1 MSNSELAA
9 SYAALILA
17 DEEIGIT
24 VSVSFCYGSEGR

>member
-24 VSVSFCYGSEGR
+24 VSVGFCCGSERR

>member
-1 MSNSELAA
+1 MSISELAA

-24 VSVSFCYGSEGR
+24 VSFGFGCGSERR